1 MADKKQLESN
11 IYRLKDQSS
20 LKKLFVDLNYDH
32 TDEPVDKENWN
43 DDQQMIIGES
53 RIIAKLGD
61 FRIFFVESEG
71 GKINE
76 LKNIITK
83 IISKYDGK
91 AFIFTQIKKN
101 ENNWMCSSL
110 SKDFSKNFRESRHFQ
125 FEIKSNEGVPK
136 TILEFFEKISVDKD
150 NAIQISKKISNA
162 FDNFALELHNE
173 LTVNVF
179 EAMKNISEG
188 IIENKNNKLELSFE
202 NLEKIREPIFIL
214 LYRIIFV
221 SYAEDRGIF
230 PVSNEHYYE
239 KFSLKKIKKDLLL
252 KSSQTFKPDEYDIQE
267 RMKNLFHLIEIGS
280 EELEIPQ
287 DKLKMRSYYGRLF
300 DRKIHNK
307 LETWKISNKYI
318 LSALDSLSRTRDKK
332 GNYFFLDYS
341 VLEIRHLGAIY
352 EHLLEFHL
360 TIKGKKIAE
369 LPNPEDRRESGSYY
383 TPKHVV
389 EHAVK
394 EAIEP
399 FIKKIDEE
407 SIETDVKIEK
417 ILSLKVL
424 DPAMGSGHF
433 LVGVVEYVA
442 KRICEIEHNEVLE
455 NDFIERKRDV
465 VRRCIYGVDANE
477 LAVDLAKVSL
487 WLDTLSSTKP
497 LSFLS
502 AHLKHGNSLLGG
514 KFEEIFDPQ
523 QTLTE
528 TISRTHLKKVVR
540 DFLGFESM
548 EDDTSSA
555 VKAKIEK
562 YQKMHGVNS
571 FYSKFRGILD
581 NIIAGKFGI
590 KVPPIGDL
598 RQKIGEESIDFYSSD
613 SGHSVFELRKKH
625 KFFHWELEFPEIFYD
640 MDGKEKKNKGFDI
653 IVGNPPWVFTR
664 GEHFSKE
671 EKEYF
676 DSYIKKTL
684 ELLQEKVGKNIQSG
698 KLNLY
703 SLFLLYLIPILKQ
716 DGILS
721 FVIPN
726 NILRTTTYDLI
737 RKFIL
742 ENCKIRTIVNLG
754 AGVFEGVTAGSI
766 ILSLQRE
773 KKPKIRDENKTIVLH
788 EIKDLLNKNYKINE
802 IQQNVFKTN
811 PSYAFNILADE
822 ESLNIFKK
830 IEKSSECLG
839 EISKYIIAGIASFK
853 EKTVFDGKKGDK
865 YKPFIVGKD
874 VGRYKIDYKGK
885 FILYDKKILQ
895 RARPEEVFLS
905 NKVLV
910 QRISGGDKP
919 LIATYDDEKYYTFNS
934 VNNIILKDNVK
945 YYHEYITAILNS
957 NLINWYYSNNYSN
970 KSKVTVNISKTYLEK
985 LPIRKI
991 SMESQKNIRK
1001 MVNEVISL
1009 KKNLAQT
1016 SKENAVDEINSLE
1029 ERIDSEIYDI
1039 YEIDSKTKDVIEKS
1053 FMMNKMQ

>member
-1 MADKKQLESN
+1 MAEQ
-11 IYRLKDQSS
+11 
-20 LKKLFVDLNYDH
+20 
-32 TDEPVDKENWN
+32 
-43 DDQQMIIGES
+43 
-53 RIIAKLGD
+53 
-61 FRIFFVESEG
+61 FVELER
-71 GKINE
+71 NE
-76 LKNIITK
+76 WNGIWARIVT
-83 IISKYDGK
+83 
-91 AFIFTQIKKN
+91 
-101 ENNWMCSSL
+101 
-110 SKDFSKNFRESRHFQ
+110 NF
-125 FEIKSNEGVPK
+125 
-136 TILEFFEKISVDKD
+136 
-150 NAIQISKKISNA
+150 
-162 FDNFALELHNE
+162 
-173 LTVNVF
+173 LTT
-179 EAMKNISEG
+179 A
-188 IIENKNNKLELSFE
+188 
-202 NLEKIREPIFIL
+202 NL
-214 LYRIIFV
+214 
-221 SYAEDRGIF
+221 
-230 PVSNEHYYE
+230 
-239 KFSLKKIKKDLLL
+239 
-252 KSSQTFKPDEYDIQE
+252 
-267 RMKNLFHLIEIGS
+267 
-280 EELEIPQ
+280 
-287 DKLKMRSYYGRLF
+287 
-300 DRKIHNK
+300 
-307 LETWKISNKYI
+307 
-318 LSALDSLSRTRDKK
+318 
-332 GNYFFLDYS
+332 
-341 VLEIRHLGAIY
+341 
-352 EHLLEFHL
+352 
-360 TIKGKKIAE
+360 
-369 LPNPEDRRESGSYY
+369 
-383 TPKHVV
+383 
-389 EHAVK
+389 
-394 EAIEP
+394 
-399 FIKKIDEE
+399 
-407 SIETDVKIEK
+407 
-417 ILSLKVL
+417 
-424 DPAMGSGHF
+424 
-433 LVGVVEYVA
+433 
-442 KRICEIEHNEVLE
+442 
-455 NDFIERKRDV
+455 
-465 VRRCIYGVDANE
+465 
-477 LAVDLAKVSL
+477 
-487 WLDTLSSTKP
+487 
-497 LSFLS
+497 
-502 AHLKHGNSLLGG
+502 G
-514 KFEEIFDPQ
+514 KF
-523 QTLTE
+523 
-528 TISRTHLKKVVR
+528 
-540 DFLGFESM
+540 DF
-548 EDDTSSA
+548 
-555 VKAKIEK
+555 
-562 YQKMHGVNS
+562 
-571 FYSKFRGILD
+571 
-581 NIIAGKFGI
+581 
-590 KVPPIGDL
+590 
-598 RQKIGEESIDFYSSD
+598 
-613 SGHSVFELRKKH
+613 
-625 KFFHWELEFPEIFYD
+625 
-640 MDGKEKKNKGFDI
+640 